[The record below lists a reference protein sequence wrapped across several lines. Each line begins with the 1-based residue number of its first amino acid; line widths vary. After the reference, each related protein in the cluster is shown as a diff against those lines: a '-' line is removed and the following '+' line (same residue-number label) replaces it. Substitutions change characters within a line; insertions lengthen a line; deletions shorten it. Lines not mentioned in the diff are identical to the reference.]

1 MNSIKKFKIS
11 FLSSSIIYV
20 FGSFLTS
27 GLAFITTPIFTRLLT
42 PEDYGITSVF
52 ATWVSVF
59 TIFIGIQS
67 ASTIATAHIH
77 FKKDEFNQYLSSI
90 LFLSTISFGIISI
103 ICLIFKYQIA
113 NLLNLSIGLLVI
125 LILQSFLGYVQQFY
139 NTYLIQTK
147 KPLQSLILSVS
158 YSFSTIG
165 LSLLL
170 IFNMDTDR
178 YCGKILGNA
187 IIACLF
193 GLCLY
198 FVIMVKGKQLIS
210 LKHWKYCLP
219 LALPIILHLLS
230 GLVLGQ
236 SDRVMLQ
243 SMAGNYEAGIYS
255 FAYTIASVLSLL
267 WSSTNNA
274 WVPWYYENTK
284 AKNTKSI
291 NQLAKKY
298 ILLFSIGTCAIMLMT
313 PEVMKIL
320 GPQEYW
326 SAGRVIAMVVFGIY
340 FNFLYSFPTN
350 YEFYTQNTRWIAV
363 GSICAAAVNVGLNLL
378 LIPKFGGM
386 GAAVATLISYF
397 ALFVFHNI
405 IAARLGRFNISKR
418 LYLYGI
424 GIVSVGFIVIN
435 LTYDFPILRWT
446 IILLLGFGLIYFNRK
461 VIKEQLKRYLT
472 KDKTQ

>member
-1 MNSIKKFKIS
+1 MKVKNS
-11 FLSSSIIYV
+11 FLSSSIIYIL
-20 FGSFLTS
+20 GSFLTG

-59 TIFIGIQS
+59 TIFIGVQS
-67 ASTIATAHIH
+67 ASTIATAHIR
-77 FKKDEFNQYLSSI
+77 FKKEEFNQYLSSI
-90 LFLSTISFGIISI
+90 LFLSTISFAIVGGV
-103 ICLIFKYQIA
+103 CFVFKYQIA
-113 NLLNLSIGLLVI
+113 SLLNLSIGLLVI

-139 NTYLIQTK
+139 NAYLIQTK

-158 YSFSTIG
+158 YSFLTIG
-165 LSLLL
+165 LSLFI
-170 IFNMDTDR
+170 IFNMNNDK
-178 YCGKILGNA
+178 YYGKILGNA
-187 IIACLF
+187 VVACLF

-198 FVIMVKGKQLIS
+198 FVIMVKGKKIVS
-210 LKHWKYCLP
+210 IKYWKYCLP
-219 LALPIILHLLS
+219 LALPIILHQLS

-243 SMAGNYEAGIYS
+243 NLSGNFEAGIYS
-255 FAYTIASVLSLL
+255 FAYTIASILSLL
-267 WSSTNNA
+267 FSATNNA
-274 WVPWYYENTK
+274 WVPWYFDNTK
-284 AKNTKSI
+284 VRNTKNI

-298 ILLFSIGTCAIMLMT
+298 ILLFSLGTCAIMLMT

-320 GPQEYW
+320 GPEEYW

-340 FNFLYSFPTN
+340 FNFLYTFAVN
-350 YEFYTQNTRWIAV
+350 YEFYSQNTRWIAV
-363 GSICAAAVNVGLNLL
+363 GSICAAGVNVGLNLL
-378 LIPKFGGM
+378 LIPQFGGM

-405 IAARLGRFNISKR
+405 IATRLGGFNISKR

-435 LTYDFPILRWT
+435 LTYDFPVLRW
-446 IILLLGFGLIYFNRK
+446 IIIVIFGCSLVCFNK
-461 VIKEQLKRYLT
+461 KNLKEIIERALKR
-472 KDKTQ
+472 KTND

>member
-1 MNSIKKFKIS
+1 MNNIKKSNKS

-20 FGSFLTS
+20 LGSFLTS

-59 TIFIGIQS
+59 TIFIGVQS

-77 FKKDEFNQYLSSI
+77 FRKEEFNQYLSSI
-90 LFLSTISFGIISI
+90 LFLSTMSFLIIGSI
-103 ICLIFKYQIA
+103 CFIFKYQIA
-113 NLLNLSIGLLVI
+113 SLLNLSIGLLVI

-139 NTYLIQTK
+139 NSYLIQTK
-147 KPLQSLILSVS
+147 KPLQSLVLSVS
-158 YSFSTIG
+158 YSFLTVG
-165 LSLLL
+165 LSLFL
-170 IFNMDTDR
+170 ISHMDTDR
-178 YCGKILGNA
+178 YYGKILGNA
-187 IIACLF
+187 IVACLF

-198 FVIMVKGKQLIS
+198 FVIMAKGRKIIS
-210 LKHWKYCLP
+210 LKYWKYCLP
-219 LALPIILHLLS
+219 LSLPIILHLLS

-243 SMAGNYEAGIYS
+243 SISGNYEAGIYS

-267 WSSTNNA
+267 WSATNNA

-298 ILLFSIGTCAIMLMT
+298 ILLFSIGTCAIMLIT

-320 GPQEYW
+320 GPEEYW
-326 SAGRVIAMVVFGIY
+326 TAGRVIAMVVFGIY
-340 FNFLYSFPTN
+340 FNFLYTFAVN
-350 YEFYTQNTRWIAV
+350 YEFYSQSTRWIAV

-378 LIPKFGGM
+378 LIPQFGGM

-397 ALFVFHNI
+397 VLFVFHNI
-405 IAARLGRFNISKR
+405 IATKLGGFNISKR

-424 GIVSVGFIVIN
+424 GIVSIGFIVIN
-435 LTYDFPILRWT
+435 LTYDFPILRWI
-446 IILLLGFGLIYFNRK
+446 IILLLGFGLVYFNRK
-461 VIKEQLKRYLT
+461 VIKEQVNQYLK
-472 KDKTQ
+472 KDKN

>member
-1 MNSIKKFKIS
+1 
-11 FLSSSIIYV
+11 
-20 FGSFLTS
+20 
-27 GLAFITTPIFTRLLT
+27 
-42 PEDYGITSVF
+42 
-52 ATWVSVF
+52 
-59 TIFIGIQS
+59 
-67 ASTIATAHIH
+67 
-77 FKKDEFNQYLSSI
+77 
-90 LFLSTISFGIISI
+90 
-103 ICLIFKYQIA
+103 
-113 NLLNLSIGLLVI
+113 
-125 LILQSFLGYVQQFY
+125 
-139 NTYLIQTK
+139 
-147 KPLQSLILSVS
+147 
-158 YSFSTIG
+158 
-165 LSLLL
+165 
-170 IFNMDTDR
+170 MDTDR
-178 YCGKILGNA
+178 YYGKILGNA

-198 FVIMVKGKQLIS
+198 FVIMAKGKKLIS
-210 LKHWKYCLP
+210 LKYWKYCLP

-243 SMAGNYEAGIYS
+243 SMSGNYEAGIYS

-267 WSSTNNA
+267 WSATNNA

-284 AKNTKSI
+284 AQNTKSI

-378 LIPKFGGM
+378 LIPQFGGM

-405 IAARLGRFNISKR
+405 IATRLGGFNISKR

-435 LTYDFPILRWT
+435 LTYDFPILRWI
-446 IILLLGFGLIYFNRK
+446 IILLLGFGLVYFNRK
-461 VIKEQLKRYLT
+461 VIKEQISRYLKR
-472 KDKTQ
+472 DKNN

>member
-1 MNSIKKFKIS
+1 MKVKYS
-11 FLSSSIIYV
+11 FLSSSIIYIL
-20 FGSFLTS
+20 GSFLTG
-27 GLAFITTPIFTRLLT
+27 GLAFITTPIFTRLLS

-77 FKKDEFNQYLSSI
+77 FKKEEFNQYLSSI
-90 LFLSTISFGIISI
+90 LFLSTISFAMVGGV
-103 ICLIFKYQIA
+103 CFVFKYQITS
-113 NLLNLSIGLLVI
+113 LLNLSIGLLVI

-139 NTYLIQTK
+139 NAYLIQTK

-158 YSFSTIG
+158 YSFLTIG
-165 LSLLL
+165 LSLFL
-170 IFNMDTDR
+170 IFNMNTDK
-178 YCGKILGNA
+178 YYGKILGNA
-187 IIACLF
+187 VVVCLF
-193 GLCLY
+193 GLCIY
-198 FVIMVKGKQLIS
+198 FVIMVKGRKIIS
-210 LKHWKYCLP
+210 LRYWKYCLP
-219 LALPIILHLLS
+219 LALPIILHQLS

-243 SMAGNYEAGIYS
+243 NLSGNFEAGIYS
-255 FAYTIASVLSLL
+255 FAYTIASILSLL
-267 WSSTNNA
+267 FSAANNA
-274 WVPWYYENTK
+274 WVPWYFDNTK
-284 AKNTKSI
+284 ARNTKNI

-298 ILLFSIGTCAIMLMT
+298 ILLFSLGTCAIMLMT

-320 GPQEYW
+320 GPEEYW

-340 FNFLYSFPTN
+340 FNFLYTFAVN
-350 YEFYTQNTRWIAV
+350 YEFYSQNTRWIAV

-378 LIPKFGGM
+378 LIPQFGGM

-405 IAARLGRFNISKR
+405 IATRLGGFNISKR

-424 GIVSVGFIVIN
+424 GIVSVGFVVIN
-435 LTYDFPILRWT
+435 LTYNFSVLRW
-446 IILLLGFGLIYFNRK
+446 IIIVIFGCSLVCFNK
-461 VIKEQLKRYLT
+461 KFLKEIIERALKR
-472 KDKTQ
+472 KTND

>member
-1 MNSIKKFKIS
+1 MKIKNS

-59 TIFIGIQS
+59 TIFVGVQTS
-67 ASTIATAHIH
+67 STIATAHIH
-77 FKKDEFNQYLSSI
+77 FKKEEFNQYLSSI
-90 LFLSTISFGIISI
+90 LFLSTVSFAIVGL
-103 ICLIFKYQIA
+103 ICFVFKYQIA
-113 NLLNLSIGLLVI
+113 SLLNLSIGLLIV

-158 YSFSTIG
+158 YSFLTIG

-170 IFNMDTDR
+170 IFKMDTDR
-178 YCGKILGNA
+178 YYGKILGNA

-198 FVIMVKGKQLIS
+198 FVIMAKGKKLIS
-210 LKHWKYCLP
+210 LRYWKYCLP
-219 LALPIILHLLS
+219 LGLPIILHLLS

-243 SMAGNYEAGIYS
+243 SMSGNYEAGIYS

-267 WSSTNNA
+267 WSATNNA
-274 WVPWYYENTK
+274 WVPWYFDNTK
-284 AKNTKSI
+284 AQNTKGI

-298 ILLFSIGTCAIMLMT
+298 ILLFSLGTCAIMLMT

-320 GPQEYW
+320 GPEEYW

-340 FNFLYSFPTN
+340 FNFLYTFAVN
-350 YEFYTQNTRWIAV
+350 YEFYCQNTRWIAV

-378 LIPKFGGM
+378 LIPQFGGV
-386 GAAVATLISYF
+386 GAAIATLISYF

-405 IAARLGRFNISKR
+405 IAIRLGGFNISKR
-418 LYLYGI
+418 LYIYGI
-424 GIVSVGFIVIN
+424 GIVILGFFLISIFFN
-435 LTYDFPILRWT
+435 YFILR
-446 IILLLGFGLIYFNRK
+446 IIIFILMLFYMFYYKCRK
-461 VIKEQLKRYLT
+461 
-472 KDKTQ
+472 